1 VALSGGQRLGPYEV
15 VAKIG
20 AGGMGEVYQ
29 AHDTKLAR
37 DVAIKV
43 LPEAFAHDADRLSR
57 FQREAKMLASLNH
70 PNIATIFGLEQSDGV
85 NYLVME
91 LVPGETLAERVSAG
105 ALRIEEGLKLGAQIA
120 EALEA
125 AHERG
130 VIHRDL
136 KPANVKVT
144 PEGRVKVLDFGLAK
158 AFAGDSGLDLS
169 NAPTLTAM
177 GTEEG
182 KILGT
187 PAYMSPEQA
196 RGKPVDKR
204 TDIWAF
210 GCVLYEMLTGK
221 MAFHGD
227 AVTDTLAAVLMNDPD
242 WSQLPAA
249 TPPQLHALLQRCLQ
263 KDPKQRLQ
271 AIGDARIS
279 LEEILSGSPEPS
291 GVPDAPLWRRT
302 LPWALFGATALAFAI
317 LAWVHDTA
325 VNRPVPAEAIRLQIP
340 LPMKPSLRITGLFA
354 LSPDGR
360 QLAFVATSDDGIHRI
375 WIRYLNSLEMRP
387 LPGTE
392 SMGGLMFWSPDS
404 RFIAFGAAGKLR
416 KIDISG
422 GPAETVCILK
432 KRGVGGSW
440 NKDGVIIFGQF
451 GDAVMRVSASG
462 GVATPLT
469 VLDTSHG
476 DVAHTSVQF
485 LPDGRHFLYYR
496 DTGTD
501 GAVSVGSLDAKP
513 EEQDSRRLFESSSG
527 AAYVA
532 SSDRDSGRLLF
543 LRGKTLMAQSFD
555 ARRLNLS
562 GDPVRV
568 VEEPLGEYDDS
579 GDFSVSTNGTLAYWS
594 TGNVET
600 QLTWLDAQGKVLS
613 TVGEPGSYRDF
624 ALSPDGTRAFVS
636 RLTLPE
642 QKLALWLLDLSRG
655 TSTRFELD
663 PATDNA
669 RAVWAPDGRKI
680 IFGSVRAGQ
689 MMDIYEKP
697 VNGAAGAEALINSNE
712 WKVPLSWSPDGRF
725 LLYGTVGGGTKRELW
740 VLPLGDH
747 AKPVSFLRTEFND
760 FGGRFSPNGR
770 WVAYVSDESG
780 RDEVYVRPFS
790 LDGSGEGNSDAMNKW
805 LISSSGGDSP
815 IWGHDGKELYYIDR
829 DGKVMAVK
837 ATTGS
842 VFQASVPRAL
852 FQAPSRSANQSS
864 VTEWAPS
871 PDGKRFLFLVPE
883 TQREAPF
890 TVVLNWQAAL
900 KK

>member
-1 VALSGGQRLGPYEV
+1 
-15 VAKIG
+15 
-20 AGGMGEVYQ
+20 
-29 AHDTKLAR
+29 
-37 DVAIKV
+37 
-43 LPEAFAHDADRLSR
+43 
-57 FQREAKMLASLNH
+57 
-70 PNIATIFGLEQSDGV
+70 
-85 NYLVME
+85 
-91 LVPGETLAERVSAG
+91 
-105 ALRIEEGLKLGAQIA
+105 LRIEEGLKLGAQIA

-462 GVATPLT
+462 GWRRPSQFSIPRMVMSRIRLYSSSPTDGTSFTTVIQARMAPFPWVRWTQNPRSKIRGGFLSHRQVRPMSLHPIATP
-469 VLDTSHG
+469 
-476 DVAHTSVQF
+476 
-485 LPDGRHFLYYR
+485 DGCCFS
-496 DTGTD
+496 
-501 GAVSVGSLDAKP
+501 A
-513 EEQDSRRLFESSSG
+513 
-527 AAYVA
+527 
-532 SSDRDSGRLLF
+532 
-543 LRGKTLMAQSFD
+543 GKL
-555 ARRLNLS
+555 
-562 GDPVRV
+562 
-568 VEEPLGEYDDS
+568 
-579 GDFSVSTNGTLAYWS
+579 
-594 TGNVET
+594 
-600 QLTWLDAQGKVLS
+600 
-613 TVGEPGSYRDF
+613 
-624 ALSPDGTRAFVS
+624 
-636 RLTLPE
+636 
-642 QKLALWLLDLSRG
+642 
-655 TSTRFELD
+655 
-663 PATDNA
+663 
-669 RAVWAPDGRKI
+669 
-680 IFGSVRAGQ
+680 
-689 MMDIYEKP
+689 
-697 VNGAAGAEALINSNE
+697 
-712 WKVPLSWSPDGRF
+712 
-725 LLYGTVGGGTKRELW
+725 
-740 VLPLGDH
+740 
-747 AKPVSFLRTEFND
+747 
-760 FGGRFSPNGR
+760 
-770 WVAYVSDESG
+770 
-780 RDEVYVRPFS
+780 
-790 LDGSGEGNSDAMNKW
+790 
-805 LISSSGGDSP
+805 
-815 IWGHDGKELYYIDR
+815 
-829 DGKVMAVK
+829 
-837 ATTGS
+837 
-842 VFQASVPRAL
+842 
-852 FQAPSRSANQSS
+852 
-864 VTEWAPS
+864 
-871 PDGKRFLFLVPE
+871 
-883 TQREAPF
+883 
-890 TVVLNWQAAL
+890 
-900 KK
+900 